1 MTSGRPIA
9 RAARA
14 TDHRQRRS
22 RPILLVRT
30 VARESRFAAAVDGG
44 LAGAN
49 NEPSSLLL
57 DLWTYGL
64 AAPKLGDELNA
75 QSFLLLVSTLVLVSA
90 LMSVSALV
98 LVSVSALVSTLV
110 LVSASALVSV

>member
-1 MTSGRPIA
+1 M
-9 RAARA
+9 
-14 TDHRQRRS
+14 
-22 RPILLVRT
+22 
-30 VARESRFAAAVDGG
+30 DGG

-75 QSFLLLVSTLVLVSA
+75 QSFLLLVSTLPER
-90 LMSVSALV
+90 LMLLDPLLAQSFQ
-98 LVSVSALVSTLV
+98 STAISTAV
-110 LVSASALVSV
+110 G